1 MALDIRLQQ
10 KLQQKLVMTPQ
21 LRQAIKILQLQ
32 REELET
38 LIDEELAENPV
49 LERTEGEEPLTTG
62 PQTET
67 EIATVDS
74 PTPTPQDD
82 INWQA
87 YLDNYSNDMPSL
99 PATGSDDDDDDRL
112 NVLENVLTRAES
124 LADHLC
130 EQLRFHELSPE
141 EERAASVIIGNL
153 DVDGYLKAS
162 LEELAAGAGVSVE
175 LAAYML

>member
-49 LERTEGEEPLTTG
+49 LERAEGEEPLTTG

-87 YLDNYSNDMPSL
+87 YLDNYSNDMPAL

-112 NVLENVLTRAES
+112 NVR
-124 LADHLC
+124 
-130 EQLRFHELSPE
+130 LRYTSKRLPELSGVPSE
-141 EERAASVIIGNL
+141 SAVMLAVTDASVT
-153 DVDGYLKAS
+153 KSA
-162 LEELAAGAGVSVE
+162 
-175 LAAYML
+175 

>member
-99 PATGSDDDDDDRL
+99 PATL
-112 NVLENVLTRAES
+112 KRAS
-124 LADHLC
+124 ASAYSASSSRC
-130 EQLRFHELSPE
+130 T
-141 EERAASVIIGNL
+141 AARSSSVIRIEARSGL
-153 DVDGYLKAS
+153 
-162 LEELAAGAGVSVE
+162 VSA
-175 LAAYML
+175 LR